1 MGDVIHCTTNADPT
15 LFCPNLKQGQPRL
28 EDNQP
33 ELLEAIVDVEMGR
46 E

>member
-1 MGDVIHCTTNADPT
+1 MGDVIDCRTNADPT

-33 ELLEAIVDVEMGR
+33 ELLGAIADVEMGR